1 MSGGELAELISRIG
15 DRVLPVVVQSVGG
28 EVLTLA
34 YANRE
39 ALELTARTGYAH
51 YYSRSMG
58 RVRMKGEVSGN
69 TQRVVEIRGDCDF
82 DSLLYLVEQKGPAC
96 HMGYRTCFFRNAPGA
111 ERENVDYSL
120 AVLRDLED
128 VIERRRREGGE
139 NSYTRS
145 LFMKGREEVYKK
157 FGEESIEVLLAQ
169 GRERIIYEGADMLY
183 HFLVLLNLNGVKLS
197 EIMSEL
203 SRRRR

>member
-1 MSGGELAELISRIG
+1 M
-15 DRVLPVVVQSVGG
+15 
-28 EVLTLA
+28 LTLA

-58 RVRMKGEVSGN
+58 RVRMKGGEVSGN
-69 TQRVVEIRGDCDF
+69 TQRVVEIRGGDCDF
-82 DSLLYLVEQKGPAC
+82 DSLLYLVEQKGGPAC

-145 LFMKGREEVYKK
+145 LFMKGGREEVYKK
-157 FGEESIEVLLAQ
+157 FGGEESIEVLLAQ
-169 GRERIIYEGADMLY
+169 GGRERIIYEGADMLY